1 MRWLLM
7 LSLIRL
13 GGGFIIKQMAG
24 SWALSTIRLAKLV
37 LLRTVC
43 GKSGYGTPHMYHN

>member
-1 MRWLLM
+1 M

-43 GKSGYGTPHMYHN
+43 DNAGYGTPPAYVS